1 MDQSL
6 LTDCESEFLN
16 IVFKKDGT
24 LSSSSQVTSREVFE
38 GLCDYM
44 KKSVI
49 DAHSAIK
56 GGDIS
61 ISPYKNGQ
69 NSPCSYCD
77 FKEVCMF
84 DGIGSGYRKLIT
96 KDAVAIEFMKK
107 ELEEN
112 E

>member
-1 MDQSL
+1 
-6 LTDCESEFLN
+6 
-16 IVFKKDGT
+16 
-24 LSSSSQVTSREVFE
+24 
-38 GLCDYM
+38 M
-44 KKSVI
+44 KKSAI
-49 DAHSAIK
+49 DAHTSIK
-56 GGDIS
+56 DGDIR

-84 DGIGSGYRKLIT
+84 DGLGKGYRKLIS
-96 KDAVAIEFMKK
+96 KDSAAIEFMKK